1 MPSEVPGMINSQT
14 IGFGANM
21 PREHSMYK
29 REIEFDLML
38 PFRLKR
44 IEKMNSN
51 GSKKQA
57 KLEIRKKMIN
67 ERVKQR
73 QRFLSMKKIEGIKEL
88 INKGELA
95 PDAMRWKVR
104 RFKGDDREARE

>member
-1 MPSEVPGMINSQT
+1 
-14 IGFGANM
+14 
-21 PREHSMYK
+21 MYK

-73 QRFLSMKKIEGIKEL
+73 
-88 INKGELA
+88 
-95 PDAMRWKVR
+95 
-104 RFKGDDREARE
+104 